1 MRTPTYLEKLV
12 GVCLALS
19 LPACAASG
27 PEGNK
32 ALPAAATMSIELTDL
47 EAPIP
52 GDGNLMFAQLDGVGP
67 EIELQI
73 TSGGGNLGFGMNLS
87 RERAGDL
94 VAGRL
99 VEDKGLVAG
108 GPVDATDGRP
118 RDPLGSM
125 TFRIGGTDVVRT
137 VISMRLTMQGDSAVV
152 LTAALGAPDGGGIP
166 DLPPTATLTARGQ
179 LRLSCSVQP
188 APGAT
193 GGVRVDAAFST
204 PYCAGLRTDLGLDG
218 LLGISNSI

>member
-1 MRTPTYLEKLV
+1 MRTPTYLDRFA

-27 PEGNK
+27 PAGAK
-32 ALPAAATMSIELTDL
+32 ALPAEATMSIELTDL

-52 GDGNLMFAQLDGVGP
+52 GDGNLMFAEVDGVAP
-67 EIELQI
+67 EIEFQI
-73 TSGGGNLGFGMNLS
+73 ISGGDVLAFDMNLS

-108 GPVDATDGRP
+108 GRVEATDGRP

-125 TFRIGGTDVVRT
+125 NFRIGGTYVGRT
-137 VISMRLTMQGDSAVV
+137 IISMRLTMQGDSAVL
-152 LTAALGAPDGGGIP
+152 LTAALGAPGGDGIP
-166 DLPPTATLTARGQ
+166 DLPPTATLTALGQ

-188 APGAT
+188 TPGTT
-193 GGVRVDAAFST
+193 GGVRIDAAFST
-204 PYCAGLRTDLGLDG
+204 PYCAGLRTELELDH
-218 LLGISNSI
+218 LLAISGSI